1 MAGSCETREEQ
12 TALRLVNGRAKVPG
26 AMVDASGAGEQAGAR
41 AAGVHED
48 AIALFLSALN
58 KTKYHQSTRPHS

>member
-1 MAGSCETREEQ
+1 
-12 TALRLVNGRAKVPG
+12 LVNGWAKVPG

-48 AIALFLSALN
+48 AIALFLFALN
-58 KTKYHQSTRPHS
+58 KIKYHQSTTLHF